1 MTNAN
6 TNTNA
11 PALTSPDFLARIDP
25 ARFVDVDLVD
35 ENFRQN
41 ALPDLL
47 ADWATRAP
55 FYALRNRLPVMVCTR
70 LRDVKE
76 IYNHPDRFTVEIPPW
91 PGYRVFDIFGGL
103 ENVLQMDGERHGRI
117 RRLMTPAFTPQ
128 AVMRLEADIDRI
140 IAGQID
146 QVASR
151 GARFDAMDDF
161 ARPIVMA
168 VLLDAALKL
177 KPDQQ
182 AVFARMH
189 DSIALATQFVPGE
202 PFPDEFLAAVG
213 EVIRITEEIVAER
226 RERPGSDMISLLVTA
241 RDQGDA
247 LTEGEL
253 LGQINAICSAG
264 IGTTAATIGGALLML
279 GKHPDQMDLLRA
291 QPDLIDSAVEECLR
305 RHGPGILT
313 FVRFATEDTEID
325 GVPVF
330 KDMPVMAS
338 IQAADLDPTEFPDP
352 MTFDIRRNPRGIVA
366 FGSGPHHC
374 IGNRLGRLVMKK
386 AILGLLQR
394 FPGLRLADPAF
405 KPVYGGF
412 PGELSLVS
420 LPMRVN

>member
-1 MTNAN
+1 MSS
-6 TNTNA
+6 A
-11 PALTSPDFLARIDP
+11 PASTLTSPDFLSRIDP
-25 ARFVDVDLVD
+25 ARFVDLDLVD

-41 ALPDLL
+41 ALNDLL
-47 ADWATRAP
+47 ADWATRPP
-55 FYALRNRLPVMVCTR
+55 FYALRNRLPVTVCTR
-70 LRDVKE
+70 YRDVKE
-76 IYNHPDRFTVEIPPW
+76 VYHNPERFTVEIPPW
-91 PGYRVFDIFGGL
+91 PGYQVFDIFGGL

-140 IAGQID
+140 IAGQTD

-151 GARFDAMDDF
+151 GGRFDAMDDF
-161 ARPIVMA
+161 ARPIITR

-213 EVIRITEEIVAER
+213 EVIRITQEIVAER
-226 RERPGSDMISLLVTA
+226 RQTPGSDMISLLVTA

-247 LTEGEL
+247 LTESEL

-279 GKHPDQMDLLRA
+279 GQHPHQMELLRG

-338 IQAADLDPTEFPDP
+338 IQAADLDPIEFPDP
-352 MTFDIRRNPRGIVA
+352 MRFDIRRNPRGIVA

-374 IGNRLGRLVMKK
+374 IGNRLGRMVMKK

-394 FPGLRLADPAF
+394 FPGLRLADPDF

-420 LPMRVN
+420 LPMRVD